1 VVAAAVVV
9 IELWEQLLAR
19 ERLLESRESI
29 VTAQEDDLAA
39 SEGTLRSVHMEWDTK
54 RNRVEVVR

>member
-39 SEGTLRSVHMEWDTK
+39 SEGTL
-54 RNRVEVVR
+54 